1 MGIWFKIFVNDA
13 KSHKTQK
20 VKNTHN
26 QVTTK
31 VWFAHKAAS
40 MHLGGKVIS
49 QTPIYHV
56 QEPEASGEEWKHQTI
71 VREET

>member
-1 MGIWFKIFVNDA
+1 M
-13 KSHKTQK
+13 
-20 VKNTHN
+20 
-26 QVTTK
+26 TTK